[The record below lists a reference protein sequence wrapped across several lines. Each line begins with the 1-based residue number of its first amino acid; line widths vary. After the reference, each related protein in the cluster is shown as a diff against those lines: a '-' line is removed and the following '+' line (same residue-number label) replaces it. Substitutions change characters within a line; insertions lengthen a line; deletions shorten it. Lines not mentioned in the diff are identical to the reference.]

1 MPAPFESAT
10 MTTAETVSHKER
22 LIRAGLQLFYETG
35 YNGTTI
41 DAVLAAA
48 GVPKGSFY
56 HHFGSKDAFGQAVLA
71 RYIELQE
78 SQFDKWTTKKNLS
91 TTDKLL
97 GYFKDM
103 AQLFIKSGFHTG
115 CLIGKF
121 STEVAPTSDVFR
133 DQLCVQLHAWR
144 SGISRVL
151 AEGQQRGDIRT
162 DRGSDELADAV
173 LALIQGA
180 FVITLSTRDKGT
192 LTAVGSAIRELIE
205 VPRTSPVG
213 SRD

>member
-1 MPAPFESAT
+1 M
-10 MTTAETVSHKER
+10 TAEPTVSHRER
-22 LIRAGLQLFYETG
+22 LIRTGLRLFYENG

-56 HHFGSKDAFGQAVLA
+56 HHFGSKDAFGQAVLS
-71 RYIELQE
+71 RYTALQG
-78 SQFDKWTTKKNLS
+78 SQFDKWAAKKNLS
-91 TTDKLL
+91 TANKLL

-103 AQLFIKSGFHTG
+103 AQLLIKSGFHTG
-115 CLIGKF
+115 CLIGKL

-133 DQLCVQLHAWR
+133 DQLCGQLQAWK
-144 SGISRVL
+144 SEISALL
-151 AEGQQRGDIRT
+151 AEGQRRGDIRT
-162 DRGSDELADAV
+162 DRSSDALADAV

-180 FVITLSTRDKGT
+180 FVITLSTRDKST

-205 VPRTSPVG
+205 VPEMSSVG